1 MLIAMNTAR
10 QTSTAT
16 ATLRLVVFGLWLSL
30 LASMNAQSPAKPGS
44 APTAPPAGTK
54 KATEL
59 ATFGGGCFWCTE
71 AVFQRIDGVSSVA
84 SGYSGGQVEN
94 PTYKQVCQGDTGHA
108 EVLQIEFDPKKV
120 SFEKLL
126 EVFWLAH
133 DPTTLNRQGNDVGT
147 QYRSIILYHSEAQKL
162 TAEKSKKAAQ
172 SHFKDP
178 IVTEIV
184 ELKKFYKAEAY
195 HQNYFNDNPNAP
207 YCSFVIRPKLKKVLE
222 KLSK

>member
-1 MLIAMNTAR
+1 MLIAMNIAR
-10 QTSTAT
+10 QNSTAT
-16 ATLRLVVFGLWLSL
+16 AALRLVVLGLWLSL
-30 LASMNAQSPAKPGS
+30 LSNMNAQSPAKPAS
-44 APTAPPAGTK
+44 APAAAPAGAK

-59 ATFGGGCFWCTE
+59 ATFGGGCFWCIE
-71 AVFQRIDGVSSVA
+71 AIFQRIDGVSSVA
-84 SGYSGGQVEN
+84 SGYSGGQVDN

-126 EVFWLAH
+126 DVFWLAH

-162 TAEKSKKAAQ
+162 AAEKSKKAAQ

-184 ELKKFYKAEAY
+184 ALKKFYKAEDY